1 MSIFS
6 LKNFDIWPMTSVGGS
21 DTGIKV
27 STRGIIIEYVENGV
41 WFSTDFLKLHFH
53 PKRVFKWS
61 VIGHKRSITLIAK
74 LDKIHSLP

>member
-1 MSIFS
+1 VNEPFTILLCAIHFVRSSKHVVPVMSIFP

-27 STRGIIIEYVENGV
+27 GTRRIIVEYVENGV

-53 PKRVFKWS
+53 PT
-61 VIGHKRSITLIAK
+61 SI
-74 LDKIHSLP
+74 